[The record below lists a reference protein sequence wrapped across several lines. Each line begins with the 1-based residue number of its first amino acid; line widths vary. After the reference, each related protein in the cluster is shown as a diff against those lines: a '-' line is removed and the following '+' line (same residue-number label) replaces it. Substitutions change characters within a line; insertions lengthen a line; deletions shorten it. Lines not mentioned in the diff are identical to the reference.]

1 MHLAARACHPRGLR
15 CLDALLRR
23 GGDPNARSDEALTP
37 LHVAAAW
44 GCRPGLE
51 LLLSWGADP
60 QLLDQDGLR
69 AGDLAKQQGHHDCV
83 HVLREFAPHT
93 CTLSRTRDPDRD
105 PAEPQEGGE
114 WAPSGT
120 TSGPVLLVQTRTLSR
135 GDHPPECHPIL
146 PIRPRSLPDPLCSI
160 CPDPQ
165 GMGPASSR
173 SRTLDRR
180 AADKGGGKNAGPGP
194 GRGLPCCLADP
205 QAVPDTS
212 SNASFVTAAEDPAPG
227 PSLPARPA
235 TPAKQGP
242 LSWEGPELGLG
253 GHAGT
258 PEVELCAGLQALALA
273 SPTTESCLDRALAT
287 SWQVGEKAS
296 AGEPCHRCSPGVP
309 QSDLELLQ
317 GLRALGASPGP
328 VTPFTRPHY
337 LRRLREARTACGSN
351 FSGHSPE
358 LAEALRTGQIPDA
371 QEDEDALARQFERPD
386 PSRRWREGVA
396 KGSFTYLLLD
406 PRETQDLLS
415 RASPLSLVDRLRT
428 FVRAIFYVG
437 KGSRARPDA
446 HLWEALGHHRCP
458 VKQHPQ
464 ASPKVLRILDIWASG
479 RGVVSLLC
487 FQHAVAA
494 EAYTREACLVAALGI
509 GMLTNQKQGHFYGV
523 AANWPHAQRCRLGVH
538 LLHRALLIFLAEGQR
553 ELRPEDIHER
563 G

>member
-1 MHLAARACHPRGLR
+1 MGAAEELAQRLRAALREEEPRAVEQLLRQGADPNLVLADGAAAVHLAARAGHPRGLR

-60 QLLDQDGLR
+60 QLRDQDGLL
-69 AGDLAKQQGHHDCV
+69 AGDLAEQHGHHDCV
-83 HVLREFAPHT
+83 HVLREAPHT
-93 CTLSRTRDPDRD
+93 RTRTPDPD
-105 PAEPQEGGE
+105 PAEPQEG
-114 WAPSGT
+114 
-120 TSGPVLLVQTRTLSR
+120 
-135 GDHPPECHPIL
+135 
-146 PIRPRSLPDPLCSI
+146 
-160 CPDPQ
+160 DPQ
-165 GMGPASSR
+165 GMGPASSH
-173 SRTLDRR
+173 STTLVGT
-180 AADKGGGKNAGPGP
+180 AADRGTSRNAGQDT
-194 GRGLPCCLADP
+194 GRGLPSCLAHT
-205 QAVPDTS
+205 QAVSDTS
-212 SNASFVTAAEDPAPG
+212 SDDASITAAKDSAPG
-227 PSLPARPA
+227 PSPPARPM
-235 TPAKQGP
+235 TPAKQGR
-242 LSWEGPELGLG
+242 LSCEGPELT
-253 GHAGT
+253 HAGS
-258 PEVELCAGLQALALA
+258 PKVELCASLQALTLA
-273 SPTTESCLDRALAT
+273 SPSTESCLDRAVAT
-287 SWQVGEKAS
+287 PWQTGEKVG
-296 AGEPCHRCSPGVP
+296 AGEPSRGCSPVVP

-337 LRRLREARTACGSN
+337 LRRLREARTARGPN

-371 QEDEDALARQFERPD
+371 QEDENILARQFERPD

-415 RASPLSLVDRLRT
+415 QATSLSPVDRLRT

-446 HLWEALGHHRCP
+446 HLWEALSHRRRP
-458 VKQHPQ
+458 VKQ

-479 RGVVSLLC
+479 RGVVSLHC

-523 AANWPHAQRCRLGVH
+523 AASWPHTRRCRLGVH

-553 ELRPEDIHER
+553 ELRPEDIQER